1 MTRVYETA
9 ESFGE
14 EQTGLPARKRT
25 VAVVG
30 AGAAGLCAARHLLAA
45 GCDVTI
51 YEAASVVG
59 GLWAYDNDGGTSS
72 AYKTLHINT
81 DKYITQFEDFPLS
94 AEASVFPHHTE
105 MRKYLE
111 DYAEHFGLM
120 SRVRFNRKVL
130 QVSPARAEDGGTRW
144 DVLDSEDESA
154 RFDTV
159 VVANGHLST
168 PRMPDFAQDFT
179 GDCRHSHHYRD
190 PAEFVG
196 RRICIVG
203 AGNSACDI
211 AADVCVTAARTVM
224 AVRSGVTIVPKMIF
238 GVPITQITT
247 RLVRWH
253 VPATLTRRV
262 TRAITRIVHGNM
274 SKWGFRAPDRA
285 THPTSHATLISHI
298 AYNRVA
304 VRPGIKEVQGRRIT
318 FTDGSSE
325 EFDTLITATGY
336 KIHVPFV
343 SDEVMKLGDE
353 WAPLYKRVVP
363 PEWPGLYFV
372 GLIQYVGPLFKS
384 FEIQGKWVA
393 SIESGQSLLPPR
405 GEMHE
410 DIDRKRQYNQEK
422 FHGSARHALEEEA
435 IPYQREIKQ
444 EIAEGRGRVRQAQ
457 TSSGLLPP
465 QLADSRSIEP
475 RQVYVALDAKEEGAV
490 W

>member
-1 MTRVYETA
+1 M
-9 ESFGE
+9 
-14 EQTGLPARKRT
+14 
-25 VAVVG
+25 VG
-30 AGAAGLCAARHLLAA
+30 AGAAGLCAAKYLLAA

-59 GLWAYDNDGGTSS
+59 GLWAYDNDGGMSS

-94 AEASVFPHHTE
+94 AQASVFPHHTE

-111 DYAEHFGLM
+111 DYAEHFGLI
-120 SRVRFNRKVL
+120 SRIRFNRNVM
-130 QVSPARAEDGGTRW
+130 QVSPAPTQGGGTCW
-144 DVLDSEDESA
+144 DVLDSEGESA
-154 RFDTV
+154 RFDAV

-168 PRMPDFAQDFT
+168 PRMPDFAKGFA
-179 GDCRHSHHYRD
+179 GDCRHSHYYRD

-196 RRICIVG
+196 RRICVVG

-253 VPATLTRRV
+253 MPAAVTRRAI
-262 TRAITRIVHGNM
+262 RAMTRIVHGDM
-274 SKWGFRAPDRA
+274 SKWGFREPDRA

-304 VRPGIKEVQGRRIT
+304 VKPGIKNVQAQRIT
-318 FTDGSSE
+318 FTDGTSE
-325 EFDTLITATGY
+325 EFDSLIVATGY
-336 KIHVPFV
+336 KIDVPFI

-353 WAPLYKRVVP
+353 WAPLYKRVIP

-372 GLIQYVGPLFKS
+372 GFIQYQGPLFKS
-384 FEIQGKWVA
+384 FEIQSKWVA
-393 SIESGQSLLPPR
+393 GIESGQFLLPAPE
-405 GEMHE
+405 EMHE
-410 DIDRKRQYNQEK
+410 DIEGKRRYNQQK

-435 IPYQREIKQ
+435 IPYQQEIKKEMAQ
-444 EIAEGRGRVRQAQ
+444 GRRRLRQVR
-457 TSSGLLPP
+457 TKNGLLPG
-465 QLADSRSIEP
+465 QLAESRSVEP
-475 RQVYVALDAKEEGAV
+475 RQVHIARDTREGAAR
-490 W
+490 